1 LLIFACY
8 FSPIGAAAAL
18 AATASFLLPMLL
30 QLFTGGARKL
40 PWQAMELEKSPRGD
54 SSDPSMQR

>member
-1 LLIFACY
+1 VVDIADIAYY
-8 FSPIGAAAAL
+8 FSGAAAAL

-40 PWQAMELEKSPRGD
+40 P
-54 SSDPSMQR
+54 